1 MPDVEKPGP
10 LTVTEATVRGAVPV
24 EFRVIDC
31 TTGVLSVTL
40 PNPSEVALIFKAA
53 VAAFNCNEVVR
64 ELFWVFAVSVTDWAL
79 LTKAALAVNLAVAA
93 VAGTVIELGTLTAL
107 LLLARLTIRP
117 PVGAEPDKVTLH
129 ASASDPV
136 IDVLAQD
143 TALMVGGR
151 VVPAPLKATV
161 TVGALLEIVN
171 CPVMAP
177 ALLGLNWMVPITDCP
192 GFNVYG
198 RLAPRIENPAPE
210 IEAEEIVIAVVP
222 TAVSV
227 TEFVTAVPTAT
238 FPKDMLP
245 GPTLSVPGPTWSWTL
260 NETEAPLAVAL
271 SVATWAVVIG
281 FISAVKLAV
290 VAPAATVMVEGTVIC
305 EVLLDKAMVRG
316 VEGAELSTIVQ
327 GFVPAWGPVKT
338 LSAQERLRSVTPV
351 CDCPAGEREIEYWL
365 AMPPD
370 CAVIVAVCGA
380 VTVLTVAL
388 NAAVLAPCFTVT
400 LPGTVTAG
408 LLLFSDTLIF
418 RLVLDVRWI
427 KQASVPEVLSWLLL
441 HEM

>member
-24 EFRVIDC
+24 ELRVIDC

-316 VEGAELSTIVQ
+316 VEGAELSTIEQ
-327 GFVPAWGPVKT
+327 GFVPAW
-338 LSAQERLRSVTPV
+338 
-351 CDCPAGEREIEYWL
+351 
-365 AMPPD
+365 
-370 CAVIVAVCGA
+370 
-380 VTVLTVAL
+380 
-388 NAAVLAPCFTVT
+388 
-400 LPGTVTAG
+400 
-408 LLLFSDTLIF
+408 
-418 RLVLDVRWI
+418 
-427 KQASVPEVLSWLLL
+427 
-441 HEM
+441 

>member
-1 MPDVEKPGP
+1 LMPDVEKPGP

-24 EFRVIDC
+24 ELRVIDC

-171 CPVMAP
+171 CPVTAP
-177 ALLGLNWMVPITDCP
+177 ALLGLN
-192 GFNVYG
+192 
-198 RLAPRIENPAPE
+198 
-210 IEAEEIVIAVVP
+210 
-222 TAVSV
+222 
-227 TEFVTAVPTAT
+227 
-238 FPKDMLP
+238 
-245 GPTLSVPGPTWSWTL
+245 
-260 NETEAPLAVAL
+260 
-271 SVATWAVVIG
+271 
-281 FISAVKLAV
+281 
-290 VAPAATVMVEGTVIC
+290 
-305 EVLLDKAMVRG
+305 
-316 VEGAELSTIVQ
+316 
-327 GFVPAWGPVKT
+327 
-338 LSAQERLRSVTPV
+338 
-351 CDCPAGEREIEYWL
+351 
-365 AMPPD
+365 
-370 CAVIVAVCGA
+370 
-380 VTVLTVAL
+380 
-388 NAAVLAPCFTVT
+388 
-400 LPGTVTAG
+400 
-408 LLLFSDTLIF
+408 
-418 RLVLDVRWI
+418 
-427 KQASVPEVLSWLLL
+427 
-441 HEM
+441 